1 MRSWIWKVVTALSLA
16 LLTIG
21 CGKTETDSDQ
31 KGSKGKEIPVKGGK
45 GRQMPSLPP

>member
-21 CGKTETDSDQ
+21 CSKTETESDQ
-31 KGSKGKEIPVKGGK
+31 KGPQGKSIPVGGKKGKN
-45 GRQMPSLPP
+45 MPPLPP